1 MGGGSPNPTGIGSPI
16 VERKPDGDFDLLMFG
31 RNKVP
36 RWFYLMSCFMVAVR
50 ASLSGQQSA
59 DSVRRPP
66 MSELFR
72 TTE

>member
-1 MGGGSPNPTGIGSPI
+1 
-16 VERKPDGDFDLLMFG
+16 MFG

-50 ASLSGQQSA
+50 ASLSSFWGQQSA
-59 DSVRRPP
+59 DSVRRPA